1 MAGRVETMVETKTIL
16 VAGATGQ
23 QGGSVARALVKRG
36 HRVRGL
42 TRNPEKIKVLKALGL
57 EGVRGDLTDKTSLA
71 AALRGVDAFF
81 VMTTPFGPD
90 FSVDV
95 EKEVV
100 QGTTAVDAAKAARV
114 PHIVMSSVASADGG
128 TGIPH
133 FESKAQIERHLKAS
147 GLRYTITRPVAFMEI
162 YASPWMLPQLQAGVL
177 TQPMPAST
185 RQQLVAVRDIGEIV
199 ARAIEG
205 PVKAAGKTVELAG
218 DALTMADIAARLSG
232 KLGHPVRYVEQPD
245 QEVLQT
251 MGDDGMRMFRFFRE
265 KGYHVDIPALEREWG
280 IRMTR
285 FDEFLKDV
293 NFAPKW

>member
-1 MAGRVETMVETKTIL
+1 MMVETKKIL

-23 QGGSVARALVKRG
+23 EVGSVARALVKHG

-42 TRNPEKIKVLKALGL
+42 TRDPEKIDGLKALGL
-57 EGVRGDLTDKTSLA
+57 EGVRGDLTDKASLA
-71 AALRGVDAFF
+71 PALRGVDAFF

-100 QGTTAVDAAKAARV
+100 QGTTAIDAAKAARV
-114 PHIVMSSVASADGG
+114 PHVVLSSVASADGG

-162 YASPWMLPQLQAGVL
+162 YTSPWILPQLQAGVL
-177 TQPMPAST
+177 AQPMPAST

-232 KLGHPVRYVEQPD
+232 KLGHAVRYVEQPD
-245 QEVLQT
+245 QEVLQS
-251 MGDDGMRMFRFFRE
+251 MGED
-265 KGYHVDIPALEREWG
+265 
-280 IRMTR
+280 
-285 FDEFLKDV
+285 
-293 NFAPKW
+293 

>member
-1 MAGRVETMVETKTIL
+1 MAGRVETMAETKTIL

-42 TRNPEKIKVLKALGL
+42 TRTAENLKALKAIGI
-57 EGVRGDLTDKTSLA
+57 EGVRGDLTDRTSLA
-71 AALRGVDAFF
+71 PALRGVDAFF
-81 VMTTPFGPD
+81 FMTTPFNPD

-95 EKEVV
+95 EKEVL
-100 QGTTAVDAAKAARV
+100 QGTTAIDAARAAKV
-114 PHIVMSSVASADGG
+114 PHVVMSSVASADAG

-133 FESKAQIERHLKAS
+133 FESKAEVERHLKAS
-147 GLRYTITRPVAFMEI
+147 GLRYTVTRPVAFMEN
-162 YASPWMLPQLQAGVL
+162 YASPWMLPQVQGGVL
-177 TQPMPAST
+177 AQPMPATT
-185 RQQLVAVRDIGEIV
+185 RQQLVAVRDVGEIA

-205 PVKAAGKTVELAG
+205 PAKAAGKTVELAG